1 MDALKANMARKLFE
15 NEALQLVACGMPPE
29 DISNPLAECT
39 VAGLNVKK
47 MLRSPIL
54 GNGDDEDPENHE
66 MIFEE
71 TFQGEVTEAIVGLMF
86 DDKTVRA
93 KDAANNDVE
102 VPLWEGILM

>member
-1 MDALKANMARKLFE
+1 MDAPKANMARKLFE
-15 NEALQLVACGMPPE
+15 KEALQLVECGVPRE
-29 DISNPLAECT
+29 DVNNPLAECT

-54 GNGDDEDPENHE
+54 GNGEDEDPENRE

-71 TFQGEVTEAIVGLMF
+71 TFQGEVPEAIVGLMF
-86 DDKTVRA
+86 DDKNVNA
-93 KDAANNDVE
+93 HDVANNVVE